1 MNDQWPDRRRSDDI
15 AEAKHDQKVDGE
27 IKALQDQVVLLSTMI
42 SDMKKERE
50 KALLWG
56 IGSLGMAVLAMGGWI
71 VTQFTGGHFK
81 P

>member
-1 MNDQWPDRRRSDDI
+1 MNDQWTDRRRSDDI
-15 AEAKHDQKVDGE
+15 AEAKHDQKVDSE
-27 IKALQDQVVLLSTMI
+27 IKSLQDQVLELRGMVAI
-42 SDMKKERE
+42 MKAERE